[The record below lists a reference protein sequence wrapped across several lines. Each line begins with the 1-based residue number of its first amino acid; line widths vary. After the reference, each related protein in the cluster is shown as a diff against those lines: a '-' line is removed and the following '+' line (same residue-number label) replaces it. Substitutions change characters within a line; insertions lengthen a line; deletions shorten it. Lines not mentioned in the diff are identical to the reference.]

1 MTTSAGPGWEGGVAG
16 RVANLAGARV
26 VAQVLGLGWFLFAAR
41 ELGPRDFGLVSTGLA
56 LVVIIGG
63 LSDLGTTRTVVRH
76 VAADPAS
83 LRANFVRAGLTRA
96 AAGAVLGAL
105 FVLGLRAV
113 APSVPVE
120 VSALAAVV
128 AAVSGLTEV
137 GFAALRATGRVGTEV
152 ALLVGERALFVVAG
166 VALVLDG
173 HGPVAVLGAYAA
185 TNLVSALTV
194 AGQVFRHGPPGGAA
208 AGPLFDAEGRSTA
221 IGSTLVIVGP
231 RVSVLILVV
240 LSTPTVLGAFT
251 IAQKVPEALGTLG
264 TAALMPVLPLLRA
277 ALVGRR
283 WPGALDRAGRI
294 TAAVAA
300 ALAPVVAWL
309 VLDGRRA
316 MDLLFDAGD
325 RRGVVV
331 ALALLSVAA
340 LLWVIRTLGEMVLL
354 AEERAA
360 TYLRAL
366 TVGLVVNVAVGVP
379 FVSGW
384 GTAGA
389 AGATLAGEVA
399 VLAVVLVAVR
409 ASRRVLGR
417 PLVAVAVTSVV
428 GAAVA
433 LGGRALPVA
442 AAMAAVG
449 LVSAASLAVTARP
462 LLGSAPGSSGSAG
475 DDADVG
481 AEIGGDL
488 GGDGVETVEHGSGPA
503 QHL

>member
-1 MTTSAGPGWEGGVAG
+1 VTTSGGPGWEGGVAG

-26 VAQVLGLGWFLFAAR
+26 VAQALGLGWFLFAAR
-41 ELGPRDFGLVSTGLA
+41 ELGPREFGLVSTGLA
-56 LVVIIGG
+56 LVMIIGG

-76 VAADPAS
+76 VAADPTA
-83 LRANFVRAGLTRA
+83 LRSNFVRAGVTRA
-96 AAGAVLGAL
+96 VAGIALGTL

-113 APSVPVE
+113 APTVPVE

-166 VALVLDG
+166 VAL
-173 HGPVAVLGAYAA
+173 
-185 TNLVSALTV
+185 LVV
-194 AGQVFRHGPPGGAA
+194 RQGRGGGAA
-208 AGPLFDAEGRSTA
+208 AGPLLDGEGRSTA
-221 IGSTLVIVGP
+221 VSSTLVIVGP

-277 ALVGRR
+277 ALVGGR
-283 WPGALDRAGRI
+283 WPDALDRAGRI

-325 RRGVVV
+325 RRGVAV
-331 ALALLSVAA
+331 ALSLLSVAA

-354 AEERAA
+354 AEERAG

-366 TVGLVVNVAVGVP
+366 SVGLVVNVAVGVP
-379 FVSGW
+379 LVSGW

-399 VLAVVLVAVR
+399 VLSVVLVAVR
-409 ASRRVLGR
+409 ASRQVLGR
-417 PLVAVAVTSVV
+417 PLVAVAVTSAV
-428 GAAVA
+428 GVAVA
-433 LGGRALPVA
+433 LGGRSLPVPVA
-442 AAMAAVG
+442 VAAVG
-449 LVSAASLAVTARP
+449 LVSATSLAVTARSLIRLP
-462 LLGSAPGSSGSAG
+462 RGAAPSESAG
-475 DDADVG
+475 HDADVG
-481 AEIGGDL
+481 AEVGGYL
-488 GGDGVETVEHGSGPA
+488 GGDGIETVEHGSGPA